1 MNSEFTT
8 VSGSSPLDILATFTD
23 TILAVAST
31 ASFVQPAIRGVSTQ
45 LSSRKCLS
53 SSLVGGSFQN
63 TSNVAPAILFSATN
77 NASLFT
83 MGALATLEYCQST
96 FLAKNSTRNKV
107 CSATE
112 TAFARGTFATLIDF
126 FLH

>member
-1 MNSEFTT
+1 MNSEYTT

-31 ASFVQPAIRGVSTQ
+31 ASFVQRAICGVSTK
-45 LSSRKCLS
+45 LSSRKSLS

-63 TSNVAPAILFSATN
+63 TSNAALAILFSATN

-83 MGALATLEYCQST
+83 TGALANWSIV
-96 FLAKNSTRNKV
+96 TRLK
-107 CSATE
+107 
-112 TAFARGTFATLIDF
+112 TAQGIRYVL
-126 FLH
+126 LPRRHQPEEHLRH